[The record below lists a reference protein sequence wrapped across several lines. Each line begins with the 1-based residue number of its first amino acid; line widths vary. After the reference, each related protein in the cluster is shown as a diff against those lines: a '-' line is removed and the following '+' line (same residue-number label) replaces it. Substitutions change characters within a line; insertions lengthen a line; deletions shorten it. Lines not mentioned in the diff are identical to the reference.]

1 MKRKDAVLYYCH
13 SVNGSKLSSR
23 TLDNSHVQIKVMD
36 QDNKDVV
43 LDQLGFNEN
52 NELIK
57 FVVHIM
63 LRK

>member
-1 MKRKDAVLYYCH
+1 MKIKDAVLYYCH
-13 SVNGSKLSSR
+13 NIKESMISSR
-23 TLDNSHVQIKVMD
+23 KLDNSHIQVKVMD

-43 LDQLGFNEN
+43 LDQLGFKEE

>member
-1 MKRKDAVLYYCH
+1 MKKKDAVLYYCYNVKEPII
-13 SVNGSKLSSR
+13 SSKS
-23 TLDNSHVQIKVMD
+23 LDNSYIQVKVLD

-43 LDQLGFNEN
+43 LDQLGFKEE
-52 NELIK
+52 NELVK

>member
-1 MKRKDAVLYYCH
+1 MKKKDAVLYYCH
-13 SVNGSKLSSR
+13 NVKEEMIPSR
-23 TLDNSHVQIKVMD
+23 SDDNSFIQIKVLD

-43 LDQLGFNEN
+43 LDQLGFNEE